1 MNPRIKISSLWFS
14 KFLLLMASPV
24 MLFPISVQAQ
34 VLEEI
39 IVTAQRREQ
48 SLQEVPISLEA
59 YGGDMLNKEGFRSI
73 EDLANFLSNWLDIK
87 RRDATL
93 DRLYRYW
100 VLGRDE
106 GRREP
111 RWSVIRNVLGWVD

>member
-1 MNPRIKISSLWFS
+1 MAAEVGAAWT
-14 KFLLLMASPV
+14 LLYPHYTV
-24 MLFPISVQAQ
+24 V
-34 VLEEI
+34 
-39 IVTAQRREQ
+39 
-48 SLQEVPISLEA
+48 VPEGAVARVPAA
-59 YGGDMLNKEGFRSI
+59 YAVRLGDQ
-73 EDLANFLSNWLDIK
+73 DLANFLSDWLDIK